1 MFGVLRSEQ
10 RALRRRR
17 AVRTLYNQHRVH
29 RTPAGRAR
37 RLLQQWL
44 TPMQWKQFCSRGYFD
59 VVGSHSGHRYRI
71 FNGTAMNVCLL
82 DERGRVRR
90 GVCFVPI
97 GDLPAGDVM
106 LAQKL
111 ALELCEDS
119 AMMVAREFIPR
130 AMSWN

>member
-17 AVRTLYNQHRVH
+17 AVRRLFCHHRAD

-44 TPMQWKQFCSRGYFD
+44 TPAQWKQFSSRGYFD
-59 VVGSHSGHRYRI
+59 VTGSDSGRRYRI
-71 FNGTAMNVCLL
+71 FTGSAMNVCLL
-82 DERGRVRR
+82 DERGRTRR
-90 GVCFVPI
+90 GICFVPV

-119 AMMVAREFIPR
+119 ALMVAREFIPR
-130 AMSWN
+130 ALG

>member
-1 MFGVLRSEQ
+1 MVC
-10 RALRRRR
+10 
-17 AVRTLYNQHRVH
+17 QHRVH

-44 TPMQWKQFCSRGYFD
+44 TPAQWKQFSARGYFD
-59 VVGSHSGHRYRI
+59 VTGSHSGRRYRI

-82 DERGRVRR
+82 DDRGRVRR
-90 GVCFVPI
+90 GICFVPV

-119 AMMVAREFIPR
+119 AILVAREFIPR
-130 AMSWN
+130 GQYWS